1 MINKFI
7 AIGRI
12 VRDIE
17 LRATPNGTSV
27 SNFTIAIQRKF
38 KDANGER
45 QSDFINCVTFNK
57 TADFVKSYFSKGD
70 MISVDGR
77 IQTRN
82 YEDKDGKRVYVTEVV
97 TDEVGFVGGK
107 KDSNESNA
115 DMPDLPEEFN
125 SSDELPF

>member
-1 MINKFI
+1 M
-7 AIGRI
+7 GRI
-12 VRDIE
+12 TKDIE
-17 LRATPNGTSV
+17 LRATPNGVSV
-27 SNFTIAIQRKF
+27 ANFTVAIQRKF

-45 QSDFINCVTFNK
+45 QSDFINCVAFNK

-97 TDEVGFVGGK
+97 AEDVGFISKVEK
-107 KDSNESNA
+107 KA
-115 DMPDLPEEFN
+115 DEAPGLPEEF
-125 SSDELPF
+125 DATDDYQTPEDDLPF